1 MPGPAITG
9 FNPRA
14 HAGRDPGLISI
25 AMRIGRFQSTRPRG
39 ARRKNPAFAG
49 VPNPFQSTR
58 PRGARRKNPAFAG
71 VPNPFQSTRPRG
83 ARPFPSVYA
92 RPRKCV
98 SIHAPTRGAT
108 RLNPA
113 TVRPLI
119 VSIHA
124 PTRGATMMIL
134 YNRRDICFNPRA
146 HAGRDP
152 DFAGRK
158 NH

>member
-25 AMRIGRFQSTRPRG
+25 AMRIGR
-39 ARRKNPAFAG
+39 
-49 VPNPFQSTR
+49 FQSTR